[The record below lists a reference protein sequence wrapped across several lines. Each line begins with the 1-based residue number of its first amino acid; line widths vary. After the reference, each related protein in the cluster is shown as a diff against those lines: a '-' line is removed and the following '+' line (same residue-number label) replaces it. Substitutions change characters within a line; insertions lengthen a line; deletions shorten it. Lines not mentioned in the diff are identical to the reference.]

1 MSSSIQSWTLPLVDG
16 PVIGRPRRLEDLQ
29 RLERE
34 AWDSGYAAGR
44 EAGVSASRNEQ
55 CALSDELNARVRRLN
70 DVLDVFARP
79 LQELDA
85 EIYEQLAA
93 VVAAIARQLI
103 RRELKTNPEQIV
115 AVVRETVAL
124 LPMSAREIRVF
135 LRPEDAVLVRER
147 LPAPA
152 GEELWSIVEDPTMT
166 RGGCRVSS
174 TNSTIDARIE
184 QRIGAAVAA
193 ALGDERSGRSG
204 SP

>member
-1 MSSSIQSWTLPLVDG
+1 MSSSVQSWTLPQVDG
-16 PVIGRPRRLEDLQ
+16 PVVGGPRRLEDLQ

-34 AWDSGYAAGR
+34 AWDAGFAAGR
-44 EAGVSASRNEQ
+44 EAGAGAGRNEQ
-55 CALSDELNARVRRLN
+55 RALTDELNTRVRRMGE
-70 DVLDVFARP
+70 VLEVLVRP
-79 LQELDA
+79 MQELDA
-85 EIYEQLAA
+85 EVYEQLAA
-93 VVAAIARQLI
+93 VAAAIARQLI

-124 LPMSAREIRVF
+124 LPMSTRDIRVF
-135 LRPEDAVLVRER
+135 LHPEDAALVRER

-166 RGGCRVSS
+166 RGGCRVTS

-193 ALGDERSGRSG
+193 ALGDERVTTSGR
-204 SP
+204 P

>member
-1 MSSSIQSWTLPLVDG
+1 MSSSIHSWTLPQVDG
-16 PVIGRPRRLEDLQ
+16 PVVGRPRRLEDLQ

-44 EAGVSASRNEQ
+44 EAGVSAGRDEQ
-55 CALSDELNARVRRLN
+55 RALADELNARVRRVGE
-70 DVLDVFARP
+70 VLEVLARP
-79 LQELDA
+79 MQELDT
-85 EIYEQLAA
+85 EVYEQLA
-93 VVAAIARQLI
+93 VVATAIAQKLI
-103 RRELKTNPEQIV
+103 RRELKTNPDQIV
-115 AVVRETVAL
+115 AAVRETVAL
-124 LPMSAREIRVF
+124 LPLSAREIRVF
-135 LRPEDAVLVRER
+135 LHPEDAALVRER

-193 ALGDERSGRSG
+193 ALGDERTSRSG
-204 SP
+204 SR